1 MKTIVTTHLPCAG
14 IFLNAQSEPNELI
27 GWYFRKPINVKD
39 IKANTKSALNT
50 GSIYLQFQN

>member
-1 MKTIVTTHLPCAG
+1 MKTTVTTHLPCAG

-39 IKANTKSALNT
+39 IVANSKSVLIN